1 MLIESKNEFIP
12 SLTRLWNVV
21 FGDSDDYIEL
31 FFRKAYYDCECFAE
45 LDGDKIISAF
55 YLLKSSIRVDGKTYN
70 GRYLYAAATLP
81 EYRGKGLMSK
91 LINEAVVYGEKERL
105 DFIALVPANDGL
117 YDYYGRFGFK
127 ESMYKYMAEISLR
140 LKNCSVITDAEDFG
154 KIRNTS
160 GCNMMVYNKIGTEY
174 AFDCLKFSGADVLAV
189 SDSVYYIDDEELFVS
204 ADCLYPADI
213 FDESNEDRLTVYTN
227 YPFENAVKVRNGMIY
242 NFRND
247 IEFKDIYM
255 NIALD

>member
-1 MLIESKNEFIP
+1 MLIKSENKYIP
-12 SLTRLWNVV
+12 TLTDLWYEV
-21 FGDSDDYIEL
+21 FGDSKEYINL
-31 FFRKAYYDCECFAE
+31 FFLKAYNDCDCFAE
-45 LDGDKIISAF
+45 FDGDKIVSAF
-55 YLLKSSIRVDGKTYN
+55 YLLKSSIRFEGETYD

-91 LINEAVVYGEKERL
+91 LIKEAIAYGEKEKF

-127 ESMYKYMAEISLR
+127 ESMYKYMAKIDR
-140 LKNCSVITDAEDFG
+140 KIKAVGPIDDAESFG

-160 GCNMMVYNKIGTEY
+160 SCNMMVYNKIGTEY

-189 SDSVYYIDDEELFVS
+189 SDSVYYINDEELFVS
-204 ADCLYPADI
+204 GDCLYPADI
-213 FDESNEDRLTVYTN
+213 FGENNEDRLTVYTN
-227 YPFENAVKVRNGMIY
+227 YPFENSVKVRNGMIY

-247 IEFKDIYM
+247 IKFKDIYM

>member
-1 MLIESKNEFIP
+1 MLIKSENKYITT
-12 SLTRLWNVV
+12 LTDLWYEV
-21 FGDSDDYIEL
+21 FGDSKEYIDL
-31 FFRKAYYDCECFAE
+31 FFRKAYYDCDCFAE
-45 LDGDKIISAF
+45 FDGDKIISAF
-55 YLLKSSIRVDGKTYN
+55 YLLKSSIRFEGETYD

-91 LINEAVVYGEKERL
+91 LIKEAIAYGEKEKL

-127 ESMYKYMAEISLR
+127 ESMYKYMAKIDR
-140 LKNCSVITDAEDFG
+140 KIKAVGPIDDAENFG

-160 GCNMMVYNKIGTEY
+160 SCNMMVYNKIGTEY
-174 AFDCLKFSGADVLAV
+174 AFDCLKFYDTDILCI
-189 SDSVYYIDDEELFVS
+189 SDSIFYAEGEELFVGDS
-204 ADCLYPADI
+204 ALYPDDI
-213 FDESNEDRLTVYTN
+213 FGESKEDSETIYTN
-227 YPFENAVKVRNGMIY
+227 YPFTDAVKIRNGMIY

-247 IEFKDIYM
+247 IKFKDIYM